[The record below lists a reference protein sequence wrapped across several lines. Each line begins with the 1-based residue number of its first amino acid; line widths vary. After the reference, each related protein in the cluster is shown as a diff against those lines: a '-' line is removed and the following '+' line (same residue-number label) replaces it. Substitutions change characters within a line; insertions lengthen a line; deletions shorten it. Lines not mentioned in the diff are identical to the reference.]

1 MRAKVTAYRTQR
13 VTEADL
19 AGHLD
24 NAGGN
29 EENAETATNNAYSL
43 LSSDNQLYEAL
54 SLLKGLNILGPRSH
68 KDAAQAKAAPV
79 EKPAET

>member
-1 MRAKVTAYRTQR
+1 

-29 EENAETATNNAYSL
+29 EKNAEAATKNANGL

-54 SLLKGLNILGPRSH
+54 SLLKGLNILGARSH
-68 KDAAQAKAAPV
+68 KAAAQAEATTATAA
-79 EKPAET
+79 KPAET